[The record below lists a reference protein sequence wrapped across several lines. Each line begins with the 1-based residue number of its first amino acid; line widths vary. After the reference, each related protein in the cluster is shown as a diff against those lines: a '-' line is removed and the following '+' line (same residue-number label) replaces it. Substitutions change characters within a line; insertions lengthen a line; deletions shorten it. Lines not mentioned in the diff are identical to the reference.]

1 MQFTAFEHFIGL
13 VGDRYGEPGHPHP
26 EEQNGDYESGIVSIG
41 SELWRLRT
49 ARVTPKKPGA
59 FVAVWMR
66 DEAGETRPF
75 GSDDAADGLLVFVRE
90 EERFGYFRFP
100 AAQLESLGVSRSAG
114 HPGKRGFRLYP
125 SWSVNLN
132 RQAARTQQAQASAFT
147 RLS

>member
-1 MQFTAFEHFIGL
+1 MQFTAFDHFLGI
-13 VGDRYGEPGHPHP
+13 VGDRYGEPGHPQS
-26 EEQNGDYESGIVSIG
+26 EEQNGEYESGIVSIG

-66 DEAGETRPF
+66 DEAGRTCPF
-75 GSDDAADGLLVFVRE
+75 GADEAADGLLVFVQE

-100 AAQLESLGVSRSAG
+100 ASQLASLGVSRSAE

-125 SWSVNLN
+125 GWSVNLN
-132 RQAARTQQAQASAFT
+132 REAARTQEMQSSAFT